1 MKFLNLIL
9 LLIFSHISMLFG
21 EEIRMLYMAQ
31 AGYQPS
37 AIIVCAVSF
46 EELTGIKVNL
56 SFVEYEDQ
64 YNLIIASSGEDRA
77 LYDIILVDLIWT
89 ADFAE
94 KNIIDPVPD
103 YLVGE
108 VKKGIIPEIY
118 TAFIYKDNLWAVP
131 FLANFQLFYTNM
143 DLLHRAGFHDPPSSL
158 EEVVN
163 IASVAKAKGVI
174 KYPLFDSL
182 RKQEALVCEYVWLAG
197 AFGSSLVDKT
207 GKIRLTTEPNL
218 KALGFLIDLLN
229 NGLMNPYSLNSEE
242 VFAAE
247 VFLSGDCLFTT
258 NWTFLT
264 GLIKE
269 SLLPISTSG
278 KASLIPVSMQTLSGA
293 KNTSTIS
300 GYQGLSVT
308 SNSSHKRS
316 AWEVINY
323 LSSPEFQEMHLDEMS
338 VWKEVWLA
346 EATRIKDPDIDLKK
360 KQIIGV
366 YNRPIH
372 PQYRKISSSLQTWL
386 HQALLGKVTAA
397 EALHNVQIEID
408 QLIGPD

>member
-1 MKFLNLIL
+1 M
-9 LLIFSHISMLFG
+9 
-21 EEIRMLYMAQ
+21 
-31 AGYQPS
+31 
-37 AIIVCAVSF
+37 
-46 EELTGIKVNL
+46 
-56 SFVEYEDQ
+56 
-64 YNLIIASSGEDRA
+64 
-77 LYDIILVDLIWT
+77 
-89 ADFAE
+89 
-94 KNIIDPVPD
+94 
-103 YLVGE
+103 
-108 VKKGIIPEIY
+108 
-118 TAFIYKDNLWAVP
+118 
-131 FLANFQLFYTNM
+131 
-143 DLLHRAGFHDPPSSL
+143 
-158 EEVVN
+158 
-163 IASVAKAKGVI
+163 
-174 KYPLFDSL
+174 
-182 RKQEALVCEYVWLAG
+182 
-197 AFGSSLVDKT
+197 
-207 GKIRLTTEPNL
+207 
-218 KALGFLIDLLN
+218 
-229 NGLMNPYSLNSEE
+229 
-242 VFAAE
+242 
-247 VFLSGDCLFTT
+247 
-258 NWTFLT
+258 
-264 GLIKE
+264 IKE
-269 SLLPISTSG
+269 SPLPISTSG

-397 EALHNVQIEID
+397 EALHNAQIEID

>member
-397 EALHNVQIEID
+397 EALHNAQIEID